1 MTERTTT
8 SNGHEIVNEAPV
20 LDAAEFHERMGET
33 YGLTGRTPAER
44 MGQLQALSNEGIA
57 ILLEDINKSVQGS
70 ADSLMSHE
78 RTITIGDKQTIPL
91 EDRYAVF
98 TRLIDDIKSSP
109 EATSPERKADV
120 LALGVV
126 LLHPFHD
133 GNGRTART
141 VGLLFRESYDSDD
154 YEADY
159 TTVIEPRDDAR
170 ARGGFLINGY
180 TPRFPENFDQSNA
193 NQVST
198 YLHDLL
204 YEEQEGVYTS
214 CYGQAPLHTA

>member
-8 SNGHEIVNEAPV
+8 SNGYEIANEAPV
-20 LDAAEFHERMGET
+20 LNAAEFRERMGEV

-44 MGQLQALSNEGIA
+44 MGQLQELSNEGIA

-78 RTITIGDKQTIPL
+78 RTITIGEKQTIPL

-98 TRLIDDIKSSP
+98 TRLIDDIKASP
-109 EATSPERKADV
+109 ETTSPERKADV

-141 VGLLFRESYDSDD
+141 VGLLFRENYDTTEYEED
-154 YEADY
+154 YA
-159 TTVIEPRDDAR
+159 TVIEPRDTAR
-170 ARGGFLINGY
+170 ARGGSLINGY
-180 TPRFPENFDQSNA
+180 VPRFPEDFDQSDA

-204 YEEQEGVYTS
+204 NEEQEGAYTS
-214 CYGQAPLHTA
+214 CYGQAPLHAV